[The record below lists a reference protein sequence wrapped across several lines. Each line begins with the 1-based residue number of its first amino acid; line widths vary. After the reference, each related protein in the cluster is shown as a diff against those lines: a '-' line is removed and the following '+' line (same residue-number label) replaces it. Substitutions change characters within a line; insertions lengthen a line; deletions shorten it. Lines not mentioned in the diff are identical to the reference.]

1 MGVCCIKAANLPEN
15 IIDKTDSFAVP
26 VDFLANSDI
35 HWIERNAAET
45 DTDYKQLIPYVILQ
59 RHDKKIASYMRH
71 GTEKRLHGLYSCGFG
86 GHVEE
91 GDKDSS
97 IFKTLE
103 KGKIRELSEEIS
115 NFDNALIDL
124 EYKGLINE
132 VETQVGLVHLGIVYL
147 GKCKTAFVPQ
157 ESDETK
163 GLEWKSLEELKQFK
177 SELWTKLA
185 LNLL

>member
-1 MGVCCIKAANLPEN
+1 M
-15 IIDKTDSFAVP
+15 
-26 VDFLANSDI
+26 
-35 HWIERNAAET
+35 
-45 DTDYKQLIPYVILQ
+45 
-59 RHDKKIASYMRH
+59 
-71 GTEKRLHGLYSCGFG
+71 
-86 GHVEE
+86 
-91 GDKDSS
+91 
-97 IFKTLE
+97 
-103 KGKIRELSEEIS
+103 IRELSEEIS

>member
-1 MGVCCIKAANLPEN
+1 MGVCCIKTADLPEN

-91 GDKDSS
+91 CDKDSS

-103 KGKIRELSEEIS
+103 NGMIRELSEEIS

-124 EYKGLINE
+124 ESKGLINE

-163 GLEWKSLEELKQFK
+163 GLEWKSLEELKQYK